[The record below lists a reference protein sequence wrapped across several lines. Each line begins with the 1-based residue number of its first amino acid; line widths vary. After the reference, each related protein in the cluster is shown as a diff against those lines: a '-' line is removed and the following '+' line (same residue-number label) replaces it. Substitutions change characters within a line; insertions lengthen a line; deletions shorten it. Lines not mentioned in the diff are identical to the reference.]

1 MPALEA
7 SDVSMR
13 RCGRSLVQ
21 RVSLTAERGEL
32 LALCGPEGSGTRTL
46 LHLLSGHLLPDVGRV
61 RVDGRE
67 RGPRRCPASPDPR
80 ALASGPAEST
90 ALLAAPGAASIL
102 LLERPTAGS
111 SEAEAHALLAAARRR
126 ADAGAAVVL
135 AVDAPEPVAAYATTV
150 ALFVAGRLLSWG
162 SADGRARAGRAHP
175 QRSPRGGCRSG
186 RLHHDLVHVAPQ
198 PVLVRL
204 ERLDQRVVVGMEV
217 LGRVLVLRLV
227 ATPHVAAREAEPE
240 VHPGV
245 AGA

>member
-1 MPALEA
+1 VPALEA

-21 RVSLTAERGEL
+21 RVSLTADRGEL
-32 LALCGPEGSGTRTL
+32 LALCGTEGSGTRTL
-46 LHLLSGHLLPDVGRV
+46 LHLLSGHLLPDAGRV

-67 RGPRRCPASPDPR
+67 RGPRRFPASPDPR

-111 SEAEAHALLAAARRR
+111 SDAEAHALFTAARRR

-135 AVDAPEPVAAYATTV
+135 AVDVPEPVAAYVTTV

-162 SADGRARAGRAHP
+162 APPVALVPAVHILSARREVDAAQAG
-175 QRSPRGGCRSG
+175 SIMTSS
-186 RLHHDLVHVAPQ
+186 
-198 PVLVRL
+198 
-204 ERLDQRVVVGMEV
+204 
-217 LGRVLVLRLV
+217 
-227 ATPHVAAREAEPE
+227 T
-240 VHPGV
+240 
-245 AGA
+245 

>member
-111 SEAEAHALLAAARRR
+111 SQADAHALLAAARRR

-162 SADGRARAGRAHP
+162 APTVALVPAVHILSARREVDAAQAG
-175 QRSPRGGCRSG
+175 SIMTSS
-186 RLHHDLVHVAPQ
+186 
-198 PVLVRL
+198 
-204 ERLDQRVVVGMEV
+204 
-217 LGRVLVLRLV
+217 
-227 ATPHVAAREAEPE
+227 T
-240 VHPGV
+240 
-245 AGA
+245 